1 MRDVEAGS
9 IESSRKN
16 GWTLPLNSLQ
26 VIAWVVIVVY
36 AILHFTTL
44 VPAIHSSWQP
54 AAYIVPGLS
63 LVVHLICHIVSISI
77 DPSDPSVLAK
87 KYPKLKF
94 DRSRHKHVIEECHCH
109 ICQVD
114 VGGKSKHCGVC
125 NKCISNF
132 DHHCKWL
139 NNCIGGRNYRWFIAT
154 LVTAIVALLLV
165 SVLAMVE
172 FIVYFTDQDDRTIL
186 QPFRELNST
195 LPHTDADI
203 QIFYQSVMHEGWL
216 ALLAIYFVLGYIAVA
231 LVGHLFGFHVYL
243 ICKNT
248 NTYDYI
254 IAQRDMEERKEDEKL
269 AKDRKSKRNQVK
281 PSTGSRASK
290 DSERD
295 GMPTKDYQKIL
306 EEAEQE
312 GRSSGETPP
321 PSTLPYH
328 TEKNNNNNN
337 TNLMMEDEK
346 NKVKRLRKKKRS
358 SSQSGSQAISTVDNP
373 RMYKNKGYT
382 ISSVDIPDA
391 MEAPHIVPIR
401 EPTPRGTGPAPEYHT
416 DSADSLLEVPTD
428 KSFSM
433 SLISGAR
440 TTDKSFNAASAIGG
454 TGVRKSKK
462 KKRRK
467 DSIVHSDDDDELN
480 TTTLFTVNN
489 SAKYNPDGS
498 LQYADFRALPLTP
511 TSLRRQQQQQ
521 QSAKNA
527 LEVPPLDFTT
537 LRGSH
542 ESVTF
547 QPYTATM
554 RSTDTVL
561 TTDRLLPPLKEEKRR
576 TNLQP
581 VTDTEV

>member
-94 DRSRHKHVIEECHCH
+94 DS
-109 ICQVD
+109 
-114 VGGKSKHCGVC
+114 GGKSKHCGVC

-139 NNCIGGRNYRWFIAT
+139 NNCIGG
-154 LVTAIVALLLV
+154 L
-165 SVLAMVE
+165 
-172 FIVYFTDQDDRTIL
+172 
-186 QPFRELNST
+186 
-195 LPHTDADI
+195 
-203 QIFYQSVMHEGWL
+203 
-216 ALLAIYFVLGYIAVA
+216 
-231 LVGHLFGFHVYL
+231 
-243 ICKNT
+243 CKNT